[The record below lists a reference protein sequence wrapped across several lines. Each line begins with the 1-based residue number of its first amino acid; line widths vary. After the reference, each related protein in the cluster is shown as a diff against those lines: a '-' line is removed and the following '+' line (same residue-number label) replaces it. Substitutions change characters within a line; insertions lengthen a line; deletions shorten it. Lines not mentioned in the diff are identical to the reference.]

1 MAVRA
6 SWKGH
11 ISLAELSIP
20 VALYA
25 AATTSQRISFHIL
38 NRETGNRVR
47 RQYFN
52 EETGKAVAREDQVKG
67 YETRDGETVILDPE
81 GIAAAVP
88 ESDKTIHIK
97 TFIACNEVDTLYF
110 DRPYIIAPSDEAAG
124 EAFAVL
130 CKGMRQAHVAALGRA
145 VLFRRVRTLL
155 LRADGPGL
163 AAHTLNFDY
172 EIRSASDAFD
182 DLPEISIEGEMLELA
197 KHIIATKTGD
207 FDPAEFDDRYDQAL
221 AELVQAKIAGREIKP
236 SKRAEAPKV
245 VNLMDALRE
254 SARAAGAPA
263 AGKGSRRKAT
273 PKKTGTKSGSAKS
286 GTTRASAKKAGGKK
300 AATSG
305 KTRKL
310 DGA

>member
-25 AATTSQRISFHIL
+25 AATTSERISFHIL

-47 RQYFN
+47 RQYFD
-52 EETGKAVAREDQVKG
+52 EETEKPVAREDQVKG
-67 YETRDGETVILDPE
+67 YETADGKTVILDPE
-81 GIAAAVP
+81 EIAATVP
-88 ESDKTIHIK
+88 ESDKTINIK

-110 DRPYIIAPSDEAAG
+110 DRPYIIAPSDEAAS

-130 CKGMRQAHVAALGRA
+130 CEGMRQAHVAALGRA

-155 LRADGPGL
+155 LRANGPGL

-172 EIRSASDAFD
+172 EVRSASDVFD
-182 DLPEISIEGEMLELA
+182 DLPEIRIEGEMLELA
-197 KHIIATKTGD
+197 KHIIATKEGN

-221 AELVQAKIAGREIKP
+221 TELVQAKIEGRKIKP
-236 SKRAEAPKV
+236 PKRPEAPKV
-245 VNLMDALRE
+245 VSLMDALRE
-254 SARAAGAPA
+254 SAKAADAPTG
-263 AGKGSRRKAT
+263 GKGSGRKAT
-273 PKKTGTKSGSAKS
+273 SKKAGTKAGSPKS
-286 GTTRASAKKAGGKK
+286 ATTRAAAKKAGAKK
-300 AATSG
+300 PAASG
-305 KTRKL
+305 KTRK
-310 DGA
+310 AS